1 MPSNR
6 KGQCEK
12 PQKVRWQQIQ
22 TLTLFLVKPPL
33 EGCGNWKLEMSTS
46 TLTSIFDAH
55 KEELAEKLKSFSLPR
70 DTKEVETTVT
80 DFLNNM
86 FENDGTYRQGL
97 TQSED
102 YILQSAIQL
111 LHAQQ
116 SIANEII
123 SMASGLNASPK
134 TITEPKSNPYISIIG
149 SGVGAVA
156 GSFIGTWGAVCGAIA
171 GTAIVIYL
179 STKSKKAKTIQEEA
193 SVVKTLNV
201 NAFINI
207 VKKICESI
215 DELME
220 TYRVQV
226 KRIQHSYEQKED
238 ITLLNS
244 FNALT
249 EQIANVIKVVNSNSD
264 DIPSK
269 VSTAVERLEESLENY
284 DVRYENGK
292 IVSNN

>member
-1 MPSNR
+1 
-6 KGQCEK
+6 
-12 PQKVRWQQIQ
+12 
-22 TLTLFLVKPPL
+22 
-33 EGCGNWKLEMSTS
+33 MSTP

-55 KEELAEKLKSFSLPR
+55 KDELAEKLKSFSLPR

-80 DFLNNM
+80 NFLNNM
-86 FENDGTYRQGL
+86 FENDGTYRQSL

-123 SMASGLNASPK
+123 SLASGFNASPK
-134 TITEPKSNPYISIIG
+134 AITEPKGNSYTSIIG
-149 SGVGAVA
+149 SGLGAVA
-156 GSFIGTWGAVCGAIA
+156 GSLIGTWGAVCGAIA

-179 STKSKKAKTIQEEA
+179 STKSKKTKPIQGEA
-193 SVVKTLNV
+193 AVVKTLNV

-249 EQIANVIKVVNSNSD
+249 EQIANVIKVANSNSE
-264 DIPSK
+264 DIPSR
-269 VSTAVERLEESLENY
+269 VSIAVERLEESLENY
-284 DVRYENGK
+284 DVKYENGK